1 MPGSLAGHIP
11 YELHEECAEVPLPKF
26 GAGPIGNGYWS
37 PKGLYKDDVK
47 KLLYVGDSSY
57 SKVYVFNLLGTSSFI
72 TRLERK
78 AGYLTFPVA
87 LSSRPGLEPRLS
99 SVLSSSDN
107 TVGDTIDYS
116 VILRDG
122 LNSEYS
128 GTTLELS
135 TINLRAVGTLK
146 IGTENVKLEVRI
158 EGKRSTQSTRQG
170 DGPISSTIASRSSQL
185 KGGGASVAQDGSS
198 SATLPLKFTMAGTY
212 ELSVYQ
218 LFAGG
223 ELHFLNSPKAII
235 IAPGPTELGV
245 AYTTYE
251 FSTQEIIAGRG
262 FRLLVTPRD
271 IYRNPTLSSGQGED
285 FWGRIRTEEAPVTF
299 QFTEIPSDTSTKP
312 DKAPTTE
319 DKDTS
324 TMLQATVTIEEAGT
338 FPFGMSK
345 DGVGGT
351 YDAVSKIDVLPGP
364 PQLDN
369 TFCRVNSHYLD
380 EDIIHS
386 LEYESTKSDA
396 TISLTVEPFDEFD
409 NIVFEDYDFQI
420 EVDTGAEDVLTF
432 DLEPPTYTK
441 ILVVEKGNSA
451 SMTVTFLHDG
461 TIISGGTAQISVKA
475 GEELLN
481 TSLLFITVISS
492 VIATVL
498 SYIFYRKCI
507 KKADSGQLKSEATE
521 VKENVFSIGMDFF
534 DIAR

>member
-1 MPGSLAGHIP
+1 
-11 YELHEECAEVPLPKF
+11 
-26 GAGPIGNGYWS
+26 
-37 PKGLYKDDVK
+37 
-47 KLLYVGDSSY
+47 
-57 SKVYVFNLLGTSSFI
+57 FNLLGTSSFI

-146 IGTENVKLEVRI
+146 IGTENVKLE
-158 EGKRSTQSTRQG
+158 
-170 DGPISSTIASRSSQL
+170 L

-245 AYTTYE
+245 AYTTYG

-351 YDAVSKIDVLPGP
+351 YDAVLRIDVLPGP